1 MSNLKNSI
9 YYILNL
15 LFLYMSKYNIYI
27 ICKNEEIFD
36 NKKKEINDKYRSKI
50 CHIQWIPAEYLK
62 LTQCNQK
69 LLKDLNTRYNTQ
81 QKKILAKLG
90 CIAAHRKALLA
101 IYSSKTNNNIVLE
114 EDSVFAS
121 KLPIPPKDSCYMG
134 GWIVPPQITKAG
146 KVIPDVKPVP
156 GINKI
161 KYDKFKMLMTHS
173 LFIKTHEEAL
183 KLFHTT
189 IADKL
194 KNYDVHLN
202 DVKLIDKFYFP
213 PIFVQDDHISEIEGL
228 RNKNDE
234 YSSFY
239 GLGIRKGRKTRKNK
253 TKQPKK
259 SKTNKYKTKKSSK
272 NKRSKT
278 KKNKSMGK
286 GKIKRTKR
294 RIPKY

>member
-1 MSNLKNSI
+1 MG
-9 YYILNL
+9 
-15 LFLYMSKYNIYI
+15 KYNIYI
-27 ICKNEEIFD
+27 ICKNEEIFN
-36 NKKKEINDKYRSKI
+36 NKKKEILSKYRSKI

-81 QKKILAKLG
+81 KKKILAKLG

-121 KLPIPPKDSCYMG
+121 KLPPPPKESCYMG

-146 KVIPDVKPVP
+146 KVIPDVKPIP

-161 KYDKFKMLMTHS
+161 EYDKFKMLMTHS

-189 IADKL
+189 IADKI

-202 DVKLIDKFYFP
+202 DVKLINKFYFP
-213 PIFVQDDHISEIEGL
+213 PIFVQDDHVSEIEGL
-228 RNKNDE
+228 RNNNDQF
-234 YSSFY
+234 STFY
-239 GLGIRKGRKTRKNK
+239 GLGGKKSKIKKSKKSKKSSVKSKKFSVKRKSIRKKTVRKKNK
-253 TKQPKK
+253 TN
-259 SKTNKYKTKKSSK
+259 SINV
-272 NKRSKT
+272 
-278 KKNKSMGK
+278 
-286 GKIKRTKR
+286 
-294 RIPKY
+294 